1 MSSRA
6 AASRYARA
14 LFDVVRADDD
24 PVKAGADLDAF
35 IALVGGHADLQRVL
49 LNPGVPVTAKA
60 NVIAELL
67 ELQPL
72 STPVS
77 RLLGMLAQRDRIALV
92 PDIAATYH
100 ERLLE
105 YQQVVKAD
113 VTTAVPLAPET
124 ADALQR
130 SLAEATGKRVL
141 LQTSVDPAILG
152 GVIARVGSRV
162 FDGSVARHLARV
174 KAQLIEAAR

>member
-1 MSSRA
+1 MTSRA

-14 LFDVVRADDD
+14 LFDVVRADGD
-24 PVKAGADLDAF
+24 PVQAGADLDAF
-35 IALVGGHADLQRVL
+35 IGLVAEHVDLQRVL
-49 LNPGVPVTAKA
+49 LNPAVPVAAKGR
-60 NVIAELL
+60 IIDGLL
-67 ELQPL
+67 QLQPL
-72 STPVS
+72 SQPVS

-92 PDIAATYH
+92 PDIAATYR
-100 ERLLE
+100 ERLLDF
-105 YQQVVKAD
+105 QQVVKAD
-113 VTTAVPLAPET
+113 VTTAVPLAPEK

-130 SLAEATGKRVL
+130 SLAEATGKQVL

-174 KAQLIEAAR
+174 KAQLIEAAQ

>member
-1 MSSRA
+1 MTSRA

-14 LFDVVRADDD
+14 LFDVVRADGD
-24 PVKAGADLDAF
+24 PVQAGADLDAF
-35 IALVGGHADLQRVL
+35 IALVAEHADLQRVL
-49 LNPGVPVTAKA
+49 LTPAVPVSAKV
-60 NVIAELL
+60 NIISELL
-67 ELQPL
+67 ALRPL
-72 STPVS
+72 SQPVA
-77 RLLGMLAQRDRIALV
+77 RLLRMLAERDRIALI
-92 PDIAATYH
+92 PDVAATYR
-100 ERLLE
+100 ERLLD

-113 VTTAVPLAPET
+113 ITTAVPLSPEK

-130 SLAEATGKRVL
+130 SLAEATGKQVL

-174 KAQLIEAAR
+174 KAQLIEAAQ